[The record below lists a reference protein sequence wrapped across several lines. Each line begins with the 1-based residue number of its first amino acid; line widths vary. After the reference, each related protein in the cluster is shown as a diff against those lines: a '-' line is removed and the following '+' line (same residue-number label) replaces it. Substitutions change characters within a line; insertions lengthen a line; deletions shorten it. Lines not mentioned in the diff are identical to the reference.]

1 MRDMSQAA
9 AKVGTMPRPPTVSA
23 RMNPGAVHSPPS
35 PSLRTRTT
43 NHCRG
48 RPITPRASTTKR
60 SRRQPARIPPGPT
73 NTGRS
78 VAAAVMRPMV
88 TPSRHAR
95 RLGVTLSAHPDHP
108 HPGNRM
114 PEHQPYVPAAQSPAE
129 LTGRALVLGSI
140 LGLIFGAS
148 NVYLALK
155 IGLTVS
161 ASIPIAVLSITI
173 FRAIG
178 RATILE
184 NNIVQTTGSA
194 ADSVSAGVVFT
205 IHAILLMGYDLDIGR
220 VAILAMAGG
229 LMGILMMIPLR
240 RALIVKEHGNLPYP
254 EGTACAEVLI
264 AGEKGGV
271 HAKTVFQAFGLAFVY
286 KFLMT
291 ALKLWQEYPGRV
303 LHWFQGAEVRVEAAP
318 ELMGVGYIIGP
329 RIAGYLFA
337 GGCLAYLVLMPAIKL
352 FGAAMTTPMYPAT
365 KLVSEMSAGEIRA
378 AFVFYIGAGAV
389 ATAGIV
395 ALVRSLPTIASA
407 FKAGFAD
414 LKASR
419 AGQAV
424 AARLRTDD
432 DLPITV
438 TVFGSLLLAL
448 VLAFLPSIGVNLLGG
463 LLIIV
468 FGFFFTTVSSRICGQ
483 IGSSANPL
491 SGMTI
496 ASLIAISLIFLLLG
510 WTQIDDR
517 VRAISIACVIAVA
530 VANGG
535 NTSQDLKTGFLV
547 GATPRRQQIAIL
559 VGAIGSALAVGWTL
573 TLLNRSYQYEVPEA
587 RAGFTAPAAGR
598 SPDGSVLVLDQ
609 TMSGFRVAGGDTF
622 DTTRYQVVRVYTATN
637 SVPPGKYLV
646 DPATREIRYVVDPGI
661 GGRVRE
667 YEGRRLTRL
676 DSPKATL
683 MAFIADGILTHRL
696 PWGLVLIGVFLAIAI
711 ELTGVQSLPVAVGV
725 YLPITTSAGM
735 FAGGIV
741 RWLVERRVRSDN
753 RSLADIESGPGV
765 LFSSGLIAG
774 GAIGG
779 IAIAA
784 IARAKGSAD
793 SLAQPVALPH
803 ALGGVAQSSVVA
815 LVIFTL
821 LGVLVYRIGTRKH

>member
-1 MRDMSQAA
+1 
-9 AKVGTMPRPPTVSA
+9 MP
-23 RMNPGAVHSPPS
+23 
-35 PSLRTRTT
+35 
-43 NHCRG
+43 
-48 RPITPRASTTKR
+48 
-60 SRRQPARIPPGPT
+60 
-73 NTGRS
+73 
-78 VAAAVMRPMV
+78 
-88 TPSRHAR
+88 
-95 RLGVTLSAHPDHP
+95 D
-108 HPGNRM
+108 
-114 PEHQPYVPAAQSPAE
+114 HQPYVPAAQSPAE

-205 IHAILLMGYDLDIGR
+205 IPAILLMGYDLDIGR

-240 RALIVKEHGNLPYP
+240 RALIVMEHGNLPYP
-254 EGTACAEVLI
+254 E
-264 AGEKGGV
+264 
-271 HAKTVFQAFGLAFVY
+271 
-286 KFLMT
+286 
-291 ALKLWQEYPGRV
+291 
-303 LHWFQGAEVRVEAAP
+303 
-318 ELMGVGYIIGP
+318 
-329 RIAGYLFA
+329 
-337 GGCLAYLVLMPAIKL
+337 
-352 FGAAMTTPMYPAT
+352 
-365 KLVSEMSAGEIRA
+365 RA

-389 ATAGIV
+389 ATAGII

-407 FKAGFAD
+407 FRAGFAD

-419 AGQAV
+419 VGQAV
-424 AARLRTDD
+424 VAKLRTDD

-483 IGSSANPL
+483 IGSSANPI

-547 GATPRRQQIAIL
+547 GATPRRQQIASL
-559 VGAIGSALAVGWTL
+559 
-573 TLLNRSYQYEVPEA
+573 
-587 RAGFTAPAAGR
+587 
-598 SPDGSVLVLDQ
+598 
-609 TMSGFRVAGGDTF
+609 
-622 DTTRYQVVRVYTATN
+622 
-637 SVPPGKYLV
+637 
-646 DPATREIRYVVDPGI
+646 IR
-661 GGRVRE
+661 
-667 YEGRRLTRL
+667 
-676 DSPKATL
+676 
-683 MAFIADGILTHRL
+683 
-696 PWGLVLIGVFLAIAI
+696 
-711 ELTGVQSLPVAVGV
+711 
-725 YLPITTSAGM
+725 
-735 FAGGIV
+735 
-741 RWLVERRVRSDN
+741 
-753 RSLADIESGPGV
+753 
-765 LFSSGLIAG
+765 
-774 GAIGG
+774 
-779 IAIAA
+779 
-784 IARAKGSAD
+784 
-793 SLAQPVALPH
+793 
-803 ALGGVAQSSVVA
+803 
-815 LVIFTL
+815 
-821 LGVLVYRIGTRKH
+821 

>member
-1 MRDMSQAA
+1 
-9 AKVGTMPRPPTVSA
+9 
-23 RMNPGAVHSPPS
+23 
-35 PSLRTRTT
+35 
-43 NHCRG
+43 
-48 RPITPRASTTKR
+48 
-60 SRRQPARIPPGPT
+60 
-73 NTGRS
+73 
-78 VAAAVMRPMV
+78 
-88 TPSRHAR
+88 
-95 RLGVTLSAHPDHP
+95 
-108 HPGNRM
+108 
-114 PEHQPYVPAAQSPAE
+114 
-129 LTGRALVLGSI
+129 
-140 LGLIFGAS
+140 
-148 NVYLALK
+148 
-155 IGLTVS
+155 
-161 ASIPIAVLSITI
+161 
-173 FRAIG
+173 
-178 RATILE
+178 
-184 NNIVQTTGSA
+184 
-194 ADSVSAGVVFT
+194 
-205 IHAILLMGYDLDIGR
+205 
-220 VAILAMAGG
+220 
-229 LMGILMMIPLR
+229 
-240 RALIVKEHGNLPYP
+240 
-254 EGTACAEVLI
+254 
-264 AGEKGGV
+264 
-271 HAKTVFQAFGLAFVY
+271 
-286 KFLMT
+286 
-291 ALKLWQEYPGRV
+291 
-303 LHWFQGAEVRVEAAP
+303 
-318 ELMGVGYIIGP
+318 
-329 RIAGYLFA
+329 
-337 GGCLAYLVLMPAIKL
+337 
-352 FGAAMTTPMYPAT
+352 
-365 KLVSEMSAGEIRA
+365 
-378 AFVFYIGAGAV
+378 
-389 ATAGIV
+389 
-395 ALVRSLPTIASA
+395 
-407 FKAGFAD
+407 
-414 LKASR
+414 
-419 AGQAV
+419 
-424 AARLRTDD
+424 
-432 DLPITV
+432 
-438 TVFGSLLLAL
+438 
-448 VLAFLPSIGVNLLGG
+448 
-463 LLIIV
+463 
-468 FGFFFTTVSSRICGQ
+468 VSSRICGQ
-483 IGSSANPL
+483 IGSSANPI

-496 ASLIAISLIFLLLG
+496 ASLIAISVIFLLLG

-667 YEGRRLTRL
+667 YQGRTLTRL

-784 IARAKGSAD
+784 IAGAKGSAD
-793 SLAQPVALPH
+793 WLAEHVGLHH